1 MAQKKRNF
9 TKEKAQLLQSLLT
22 QGKKKGYIQADT
34 IKSRFS
40 RYSPTEEEVESYF
53 QQFKDAGIDVLYAD
67 PFENPYEDEE
77 FDENES
83 FDDIQIP
90 KSDSFSSS
98 LADPL
103 QLYLNEIHKYP
114 TLSYKETLTLV
125 HKIKNGDMNARE
137 YLINCNLKFAYTI
150 ALKFIRSGLPLLDL
164 VQQANL
170 GLTIAADRYS
180 PNHGTRFTSY
190 AVFWIRQ
197 SILLYINET
206 ARLIR
211 LPEYICVDISKLYHH
226 ETAFFA
232 EHQRKPTDDELA
244 TLSGFPMARVKYL
257 KSLDYNI
264 ISTEAQPDEEME
276 GTIENTL
283 TNFES
288 TEDDHKEFFQDECRA
303 MIMEYLMKLTSRQR
317 DVLVL
322 RFGLDPELAPK
333 PLTLEETGKILGITR
348 ERVRQLESLALS
360 NLRRMPGITMLYSY
374 LEL

>member
-1 MAQKKRNF
+1 MAQKKRSF
-9 TKEKAQLLQSLLT
+9 TKEKAQLLQSLLA
-22 QGKKKGYIQADT
+22 QGKRKGYIQADT

-40 RYSPTEEEVESYF
+40 RYSPSAEELEGYL

-67 PFENPYEDEE
+67 PFDIPCDEE
-77 FDENES
+77 QLEEDNDC
-83 FDDIQIP
+83 DDIHIP

-114 TLSYKETLTLV
+114 TLSYKETLALI

-137 YLINCNLKFAYTI
+137 YLINCNLKFAYSI
-150 ALKFIRSGLPLLDL
+150 ALKYIRYGLPLLDL

-197 SILLYINET
+197 SILVYINET
-206 ARLIR
+206 SRLIR
-211 LPEYICVDISKLYHH
+211 LPEDVCFDISKLYHH

-232 EHQRKPTDDELA
+232 EHQRSPTDDELA
-244 TLSGFPMARVKYL
+244 TLSGFPIARIKYIR
-257 KSLDYNI
+257 SLDFNI
-264 ISTEAQPDEEME
+264 ISTEAQPDEEMD
-276 GTIENTL
+276 GTIENIL
-283 TNFES
+283 TSFES
-288 TEDDHKEFFQDECRA
+288 DDDEHKEFFQNECRS
-303 MIMEYLMKLTSRQR
+303 MILEFLMKLTARQR
-317 DVLVL
+317 DVLIL
-322 RFGLDPELAPK
+322 RFGLDPERAPN

-360 NLRRMPGITMLYSY
+360 NLRRMPGITLLYSY

>member
-1 MAQKKRNF
+1 MAQKKRSF

-22 QGKKKGYIQADT
+22 QGKRKGYIQADT

-40 RYSPTEEEVESYF
+40 RYSPSAEELEGYL

-67 PFENPYEDEE
+67 PFDIPCDEE
-77 FDENES
+77 QLEEDMN
-83 FDDIQIP
+83 FDDIHIP
-90 KSDSFSSS
+90 KPDSVSSS

-114 TLSYKETLTLV
+114 TLSYKETLALV

-150 ALKFIRSGLPLLDL
+150 ALKYLRSGLPLLDL

-197 SILLYINET
+197 SILVYINET
-206 ARLIR
+206 SRLIR
-211 LPEYICVDISKLYHH
+211 LPEDICFDISKLYHL

-232 EHQRKPTDDELA
+232 DHQRNPTDDELA
-244 TLSGFPMARVKYL
+244 TLSGFPIARIKYIR
-257 KSLDYNI
+257 SLDFNI

-288 TEDDHKEFFQDECRA
+288 DDDEHKEFFQNECRA
-303 MIMEYLMKLTSRQR
+303 MLLEFLMKLTARQR
-317 DVLVL
+317 DVLIL
-322 RFGLDPELAPK
+322 RFGLDPELAPT